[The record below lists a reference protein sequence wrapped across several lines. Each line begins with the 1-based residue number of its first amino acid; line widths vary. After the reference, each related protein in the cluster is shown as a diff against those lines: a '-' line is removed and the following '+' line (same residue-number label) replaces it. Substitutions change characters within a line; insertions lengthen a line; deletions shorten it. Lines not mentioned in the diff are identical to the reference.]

1 MIPNDLEY
9 GLDPQGRL
17 RFFGLYAANVID
29 NKDPLNK
36 GRLKLQIFQPT
47 GIARTVWAP
56 QCVGVLPQ
64 PNFPYGTFS
73 STTTQSI
80 GVNSATAITLNNT
93 EDSNGGVY
101 LDSNK
106 IYVSEAGR
114 YKVSVEATFKKSDLI
129 TGYADLW
136 ILKNGVN
143 VARSNS
149 RVTLCGEPTYVV
161 STEVG
166 SDYSGYTHNH
176 TLSISPAEPDPIAQ
190 TSVTKIIDMLPKD
203 YLTFS
208 ASATKSSTSLQAYT
222 GLTGPTRPDIPSII
236 ATLNLVGKYVPR
248 INTKVWVMFEAGDP
262 DYPVWMGGIA

>member
-1 MIPNDLEY
+1 MTIDDLEY
-9 GLDPQGRL
+9 GLDPQGRS
-17 RFFGLYAANVID
+17 RFFGVYTANVLS
-29 NKDPLNK
+29 NEDPLKK
-36 GRLKLQIFQPT
+36 GRLQLQIFQPT
-47 GIARTVWAP
+47 GKAKTAWTP

-80 GVNSATAITLNNT
+80 GVNSATAITINNT

-136 ILKNGVN
+136 ILKNGAN

-176 TLSISPAEPDPIAQ
+176 TLSISLAEPDPIAQ

-236 ATLNLVGKYVPR
+236 VSVSLVGKYLPKPG
-248 INTKVWVMFEAGDP
+248 TKVWVMFEAGDP
-262 DYPVWMGGIA
+262 EYPVWIGAVA